1 MPRSLWL
8 VATTLVLL
16 VGLTA
21 CSGDDSDS
29 APDERDIAVPG
40 APSFDGKEGDA
51 ADPGVT
57 PGDPSAG
64 RFVIRTAYLE
74 LEVDD
79 GARAVAAIEA
89 ETAAIGGYVAS
100 TWLSRGADGTV
111 AGTITV
117 RVPAERLNDFV
128 ATLDGLA
135 RAVPTRNLDEF
146 DVTTELRDL
155 EAELVN
161 LRAYERELRA
171 LLTEVRERGGEAEGL
186 LAVSDRLRQI
196 RTEIDRTE
204 GRRTQIAD
212 QVTLSTVTI
221 SVRPTRSATP
231 VVGSWD
237 LAATAR
243 DALAATVR
251 AAQFV
256 VELAVWAALTLLPL
270 VLGLGIVVF
279 VIRRLAGR
287 RRRGDDHVG
296 E

>member
-1 MPRSLWL
+1 MPRSLWF
-8 VATTLVLL
+8 VAIVL
-16 VGLTA
+16 VGLTG
-21 CSGDDSDS
+21 CSGSDDTD
-29 APDERDIAVPG
+29 AVGDQRDTAASE
-40 APSFDGKEGDA
+40 APSFDGDA
-51 ADPGVT
+51 VDADDLGAT
-57 PGDPSAG
+57 PGNPSAG

-79 GARAVAAIEA
+79 GARAVAAIEQ
-89 ETAAIGGYVAS
+89 ETAAIGGHVAA
-100 TWLSRGADGTV
+100 TWLSRGEDGTV
-111 AGTITV
+111 GGTITV
-117 RVPAERLNDFV
+117 RVPAERLDEFV
-128 ATLDGLA
+128 ATLDALA
-135 RAVPTRNLDEF
+135 RAVPTRNLEEF

-171 LLTEVRERGGEAEGL
+171 LLTEVRERGEEAEGL
-186 LAVSDRLRQI
+186 VIVSDRLRQI

-231 VVGSWD
+231 VIGSWD

-251 AAQFV
+251 AAQFA
-256 VELAVWAALTLLPL
+256 VELAVWAALTLLPVAL
-270 VLGLGIVVF
+270 VLGVVLF
-279 VIRRLAGR
+279 AIRRLAGA
-287 RRRGDDHVG
+287 RRGDDDHVG
-296 E
+296 Q